1 MNRGDEAISG
11 TGFLCFA
18 REGKG
23 RTQEIRMGVSNMKV
37 EDIKKIAVMGA
48 GDMGY
53 GIAEVA
59 LLAGYKVAMRD
70 IEQRFI
76 DKGFSRIK
84 ESLDKL
90 VEKQK
95 ITEENRK
102 AMLANIQTF
111 IDIAESVKDAD
122 FVIEAVPEVM
132 DLKEQ
137 VFRALDAA
145 APKRAILASNTS
157 TMSITEIASATK
169 RPEQVVGMHFFN
181 PPVLMKL
188 VEVIKG
194 EKTGESTMQLTYD
207 LALRMNK
214 VPVRIEKDSPGFIYN
229 RITAPTQILLGLM
242 LEKGVTTP
250 VEIDARMK
258 KEGVPMGPYELMDY
272 IGLDV
277 SYHIA
282 RNFCDRLS
290 RDHEPATWLKAK
302 VDAGELG
309 KKTGQGI
316 YDWSKGR
323 PEIDL
328 SRAKEDFDPDIFTAL
343 QVNEA
348 TKLLEE
354 GVVKSPDEID
364 KAMVNGGGAALG
376 PFQLAREI
384 GYAKL
389 ARICDELAQKFAVK
403 VFEPTETLKK
413 GILP

>member
-1 MNRGDEAISG
+1 
-11 TGFLCFA
+11 
-18 REGKG
+18 
-23 RTQEIRMGVSNMKV
+23 MKT

-48 GDMGY
+48 GDMGH

-76 DKGFSRIK
+76 DKGFSRIR

-95 ITEENRK
+95 ITKDNSNT
-102 AMLANIQTF
+102 MLANIQTF
-111 IDIAESVKDAD
+111 VDIADSVKDAD
-122 FVIEAVPEVM
+122 FVIEAVPEIM
-132 DLKEQ
+132 SLKRE
-137 VFRALDAA
+137 VFQAVDAA
-145 APKRAILASNTS
+145 APKHAILASNTS
-157 TMSITEIASATK
+157 TMSITEMASATK

-194 EKTGESTMQLTYD
+194 EKTSEAVMQVTYD
-207 LALRMNK
+207 LALNMNK

-229 RITAPTQILLGLM
+229 RVNAPTDVLLGLM
-242 LEKGVTTP
+242 VEKDMATP
-250 VEIDARMK
+250 EEIDARMK
-258 KEGVPMGPYELMDY
+258 KAGSPMGPYELMDY
-272 IGLDV
+272 IGLDIA
-277 SYHIA
+277 YHMYSH
-282 RNFCDRLS
+282 FSDKLS
-290 RDHEPATWLKAK
+290 RDYKLANWLKAK
-302 VDAGELG
+302 FDAGELG
-309 KKTGQGI
+309 KKTGKGI

-328 SRAKEDFDPDIFTAL
+328 SKAKEDFDPTVLTAVK
-343 QVNEA
+343 VNEA

-364 KAMVNGGGAALG
+364 KAMVNGGGVALG

-384 GYAKL
+384 GYDKL
-389 ARICDELAQKFAVK
+389 ARMCEELAKRFGVK

-413 GILP
+413 GSL

>member
-1 MNRGDEAISG
+1 
-11 TGFLCFA
+11 
-18 REGKG
+18 
-23 RTQEIRMGVSNMKV
+23 MKV
-37 EDIKKIAVMGA
+37 EEIKKIAVMGA
-48 GDMGY
+48 GDMGH

-95 ITEENRK
+95 ITEENKK

-122 FVIEAVPEVM
+122 FVIEAVPEII
-132 DLKEQ
+132 DLKRQ
-137 VFRALDAA
+137 VFQALDAA
-145 APKRAILASNTS
+145 APKHAILASNTS

-169 RPEQVVGMHFFN
+169 RPKQVVGMHFFN

-188 VEVIKG
+188 VEVINGK
-194 EKTGESTMQLTYD
+194 KTSKATMQLTYD
-207 LALRMNK
+207 LALKMNK
-214 VPVRIEKDSPGFIYN
+214 VPVRVEKDSPGFIYN

-242 LEKGVTTP
+242 IERGVATP
-250 VEIDARMK
+250 EEIDARVK
-258 KEGVPMGPYELMDY
+258 KTGAPMGQYELMDY

-282 RNFCDRLS
+282 RHLSDSLS
-290 RDHEPATWLKAK
+290 RDHEPPAWLKAK

-309 KKTGQGI
+309 KKTGKGI
-316 YDWSKGR
+316 FDWSKGR

-328 SRAKEDFDPDIFTAL
+328 SQAKDDFDPNVFTAL

-354 GVVKSPDEID
+354 GVVKNPDDID
-364 KAMVNGGGAALG
+364 KAMVNGGGVALG
-376 PFQLAREI
+376 PFQLARDI
-384 GYAKL
+384 GYDKL
-389 ARICDELAQKFAVK
+389 ARICTELAQKFGVK

-413 GILP
+413 GGFS

>member
-1 MNRGDEAISG
+1 
-11 TGFLCFA
+11 
-18 REGKG
+18 
-23 RTQEIRMGVSNMKV
+23 MKI
-37 EDIKKIAVMGA
+37 EEIKKIAVMGA
-48 GDMGY
+48 GDMGH

-76 DKGFSRIK
+76 DKGYSKIK
-84 ESLDKL
+84 DSLDKL

-95 ITEENRK
+95 ITEENKK
-102 AMLANIQTF
+102 AMVANIQTF
-111 IDIAESVKDAD
+111 VDIAESVKDAD

-132 DLKEQ
+132 DLKKQ
-137 VFRALDAA
+137 VFQALDAA
-145 APKRAILASNTS
+145 APKHAILASNTS
-157 TMSITEIASATK
+157 TMSITEMASATK
-169 RPEQVVGMHFFN
+169 RPEQVVGIHFFN

-194 EKTGESTMQLTYD
+194 EKTSEATMQVTYD
-207 LALRMNK
+207 LSLKMNK

-229 RITAPTQILLGLM
+229 RVNAPTDILLGLM
-242 LEKGVTTP
+242 VEKSLATP
-250 VEIDARMK
+250 EEIDARMRK
-258 KEGVPMGPYELMDY
+258 AGAPMGPYEVMDY

-277 SYHIA
+277 AYHVNSHFA
-282 RNFCDRLS
+282 DKLS
-290 RDHEPATWLKAK
+290 SDYKPASWLKSK
-302 VDAGELG
+302 FDAGELG
-309 KKTGQGI
+309 KKTGKGI

-328 SRAKEDFDPDIFTAL
+328 SKAKEDFDPTVLTAIK
-343 QVNEA
+343 VNEA

-384 GYAKL
+384 GYDKL
-389 ARICDELAQKFAVK
+389 ARICVELAQKFGVK
-403 VFEPTETLKK
+403 AFEPTETLKK
-413 GILP
+413 GRLP

>member
-1 MNRGDEAISG
+1 
-11 TGFLCFA
+11 
-18 REGKG
+18 
-23 RTQEIRMGVSNMKV
+23 MKT

-48 GDMGY
+48 GDMGH

-95 ITEENRK
+95 ITEENK
-102 AMLANIQTF
+102 KTMLGNIQTF
-111 IDIAESVKDAD
+111 VDIADSVKDAD
-122 FVIEAVPEVM
+122 FVIEAVPEIM
-132 DLKEQ
+132 SLKRE
-137 VFRALDAA
+137 VFQAVDAA
-145 APKRAILASNTS
+145 APKHAILASNTS
-157 TMSITEIASATK
+157 TMSITEMASATK

-194 EKTGESTMQLTYD
+194 EKTSEAVMQVTYD
-207 LALRMNK
+207 LALKMNK

-229 RITAPTQILLGLM
+229 RVNAPTDVLLGLM
-242 LEKGVTTP
+242 VEKDMATP
-250 VEIDARMK
+250 EEIDARMK
-258 KEGVPMGPYELMDY
+258 KAGSPMGPYELMDY
-272 IGLDV
+272 IGLDIA
-277 SYHIA
+277 YHMYSH
-282 RNFCDRLS
+282 FSDKLS
-290 RDHEPATWLKAK
+290 RDYKLANWLKAK
-302 VDAGELG
+302 FDAGELG
-309 KKTGQGI
+309 KKTGKGI

-328 SRAKEDFDPDIFTAL
+328 SKAKEDFDPTVLTAIK
-343 QVNEA
+343 VNEA

-354 GVVKSPDEID
+354 GVVNSPDEID

-384 GYAKL
+384 GYDKL
-389 ARICDELAQKFAVK
+389 AKICEDLAKRFGVK

-413 GILP
+413 GSL